1 MDVGLG
7 VRIVN
12 VQIAPLMTHSTSRLP
27 RGLPL
32 AVLATAV
39 LSIAVGYV
47 NLWQGGT
54 SVAASALVI
63 GYVLLAPLAMVLGA
77 RSAAEEV
84 DPPPYA
90 LAFAVGGVIW
100 LLYLAT
106 LAPSTAMWDTSEY
119 ITAAKVLGIPHPPG
133 NPLFVL
139 IAHTFALI
147 PVPLEYA
154 ARVNLLAATTS
165 ALSAVFWVLVAHR
178 ALRGWGLPRIPRA
191 VIAALGAWIGATAF
205 TVWNQSVVNE
215 KVYTVAM
222 LFVAAVAWA
231 ALRWDDAPRDSRRA
245 DLLIVLAAYLC
256 GLGYANHPAGFLP
269 IPAVGLFV
277 LLRRPTT
284 IFRWR
289 LILAAAAATVIGMT
303 PFAFQPIRAAHA
315 PALNVGAPTACTNGP
330 ELGCTFS
337 AETWKRLKSNIDREQ
352 YGGHSVAQRQAPITA
367 QVGMWWL
374 YFRWQW
380 LRDFGGAL
388 TGLQSLLAL
397 TFLGLGVFGGVLQ
410 YRRDRVSFAFLGPL
424 IGTLTPALIYYLNFK
439 YGASQAPE
447 LGDSVTRE
455 VRDRDYF
462 YLWSFATWGLWVA
475 LGLGGVWQWLAARVN
490 GAASNAA
497 QGFRVAAPVLL
508 IAFVPLVANWNNASR
523 RSHTFTREWAHDLLG
538 SVEPNGILVTMGDN
552 DSFPL
557 WYAQHVEGIRP
568 DVTLAI
574 TPYLGTD
581 WFVRELTTRVPPA
594 YTGPGIAAYEALST
608 TAPTTPVL
616 RMTIAEADA
625 IPQVTQLPRPQLFV
639 KDSIQAMVPAG
650 YFTRDQQVVLRMILD
665 AFPARPVYFTYPN
678 FARDLG
684 LQDYIVQ
691 QGLAFRL
698 LPTKA
703 SADSSLIPYRGG
715 HFDLLRSREL
725 WASYR
730 GPAAFLA
737 ERQWVDVPSVN
748 IPALYALSG
757 ELLAQASEMR
767 GDSTTAKAV
776 ARDVEAI
783 AQRTGLWR

>member
-1 MDVGLG
+1 
-7 VRIVN
+7 
-12 VQIAPLMTHSTSRLP
+12 MTHSTSRLP

-32 AVLATAV
+32 AVLAAAIAAV
-39 LSIAVGYV
+39 AVGYI

-54 SVAASALVI
+54 GLAAASLVI

-77 RSAAEEV
+77 RTDSTEEA

-90 LAFAVGGVIW
+90 LAFAVGAVIW
-100 LLYLAT
+100 VLYLVT
-106 LAPSTAMWDTSEY
+106 LAPSTAMWDASEY

-139 IAHTFALI
+139 IAHAFALI

-178 ALRGWGLPRIPRA
+178 ALRGWGLPPVPRA

-215 KVYTVAM
+215 KVYTVA
-222 LFVAAVAWA
+222 LLGVAAVAWA
-231 ALRWDDAPRDSRRA
+231 ALRWDDAPRNSRRA
-245 DLLIVLAAYLC
+245 DLLLVLAAYLC

-269 IPAVGLFV
+269 VPAVGLFV
-277 LLRRPTT
+277 LLRHPAT

-315 PALNVGAPTACTNGP
+315 PAINVGAPTACTQGP
-330 ELGCTFS
+330 AFGCTFS

-352 YGGHSVAQRQAPITA
+352 YGGHRVAQRQAPITA

-380 LRDFGGAL
+380 LRDVGGML

-410 YRRDRVSFAFLGPL
+410 YRRDRSSFAFVAPL
-424 IGTLTPALIYYLNFK
+424 IGTLTPALIIYLNFK
-439 YGASQAPE
+439 YGASQAPA
-447 LGDSVTRE
+447 LGDSVPRE

-462 YLWSFATWGLWVA
+462 YLWSFATWGIWVA
-475 LGLGGVWQWLAARVN
+475 LGLGGVWQWLAERAN
-490 GAASNAA
+490 GARAHAA
-497 QGFRVAAPVLL
+497 HGWRLAAPVLL
-508 IAFVPLVANWNNASR
+508 LAFVPVAANWESASR
-523 RSHTFTREWAHDLLG
+523 RSHTFTREWARDLLS

-581 WFVRELTTRVPPA
+581 WFVRELTTRIPPA
-594 YTGPGIAAYEALST
+594 YQGPGLAAYGSLAAT
-608 TAPTTPVL
+608 PVTTPVL
-616 RMTIAEADA
+616 RMSIAEADA
-625 IPQVTQLPRPQLFV
+625 IPQAMQLPNPQLF
-639 KDSIQAMVPAG
+639 KHGGIEATVPAG
-650 YFTRDQQVVLRMILD
+650 WLTRDQMVVLRLIAD
-665 AFPARPVYFTYPN
+665 AFPTRPVYFTYPS

-684 LQDYIVQ
+684 LQEYLVQ

-698 LPTKA
+698 LATKA
-703 SADSSLIPYRGG
+703 SADSTYLPYRGG
-715 HFDLLRSREL
+715 HFDLERSREL
-725 WASYR
+725 WNTYR

-737 ERQWVDVPSVN
+737 EGRWVDIPSVN
-748 IPALYALSG
+748 IPMLYALSG
-757 ELLAQASEMR
+757 ELLAQASQMR
-767 GDSTTAKAV
+767 GDTTTALAV

-783 AQRTGLWR
+783 AERTGLWR

>member
-1 MDVGLG
+1 
-7 VRIVN
+7 
-12 VQIAPLMTHSTSRLP
+12 MTSSASRLP
-27 RGLPL
+27 GGLPL
-32 AVLATAV
+32 AVLLAAV
-39 LSIAVGYV
+39 VAVAVGYAD
-47 NLWQGGT
+47 LWRGGT
-54 SVAASALVI
+54 SLAAAALVL
-63 GYVLLAPLAMVLGA
+63 GYVLLAPLALVLGA
-77 RSAAEEV
+77 RNAVEDA
-84 DPPPYA
+84 DRPPYA
-90 LAFAVGGVIW
+90 LAFIVGAVIW
-100 LLYLAT
+100 ALYLAT

-139 IAHTFALI
+139 IAHAFALI

-178 ALRGWGLPRIPRA
+178 ATRGWGLPRVPRL
-191 VIAALGAWIGATAF
+191 VIASLGAWIGATAF

-245 DLLIVLAAYLC
+245 DLLLVLAAYLC

-277 LLRRPTT
+277 LLRHPATLM
-284 IFRWR
+284 RWR
-289 LILAAAAATVIGMT
+289 LVLVAAAATLLGMT

-315 PALNVGAPTACTNGP
+315 PALNVGAPTACVDGP
-330 ELGCTFS
+330 KFACTFS
-337 AETWKRLKSNIDREQ
+337 KETWTRLKSNIDREQ

-367 QVGMWWL
+367 QFGMWWL

-388 TGLQSLLAL
+388 MGLQSLLAL
-397 TFLGLGVFGGVLQ
+397 TFFGLGVYGGVLQ
-410 YRRDRVSFAFLGPL
+410 YRRDRSSFAFVGPL
-424 IGTLTPALIYYLNFK
+424 IGTLTPALIVYLNFK

-447 LGDSVTRE
+447 LGDAVTRE

-475 LGLGGVWQWLAARVN
+475 LGLGGVWQWLAEKAN
-490 GAASNAA
+490 GAQRGAVRGWSL
-497 QGFRVAAPVLL
+497 AAPVLL
-508 IAFVPLVANWNNASR
+508 LAFVPLVANWQSASR
-523 RSHTFTREWAHDLLG
+523 RSHTFTREWAHDLLN

-581 WFVRELTTRVPPA
+581 WFVRELTTRIPPPYA
-594 YTGPGIAAYEALST
+594 GPGLPVYDSLAGPPEH
-608 TAPTTPVL
+608 APLL
-616 RMTIAEADA
+616 RMTSAEADR
-625 IPQVTQLPRPQLFV
+625 IPQVIQLGQPQLFRHG
-639 KDSIQAMVPAG
+639 DIEATIPAG
-650 YFTRDQQVVLRMILD
+650 WFTRDQQVVLHLITD
-665 AFPARPVYFTYPN
+665 AFPRRPVYFTYPN
-678 FARDLG
+678 FARDIG
-684 LQDYIVQ
+684 LQDYLVQ

-703 SADSSLIPYRGG
+703 TADSSYIPYRGG
-715 HFDLLRSREL
+715 HFDLPRSRDL
-725 WASYR
+725 WRTYR

-737 ERQWVDVPSVN
+737 EKQWVDVPSVN
-748 IPALYALSG
+748 IPMLYALSG
-757 ELLAQASEMR
+757 ELLAQASQMR
-767 GDSTTAKAV
+767 GDTTTAIDV

-783 AQRTGLWR
+783 ALRSGLWR